1 MAGSG
6 VSLSAADQHRGRG
19 RPDQHARRGEREA
32 AAVEDASLDAA
43 ADVRQRRA
51 AHAADDGLGKGGE
64 YEGGRMY
71 RRRVVLELRGERGL
85 GLCVEAH
92 AQAHGAR

>member
-64 YEGGRMY
+64 HEGGRMY